1 MKPAQCGLFLSVY
14 VFRGGSTLEYII
26 TNETMDLSNNEAY
39 MLMTCLTR
47 RNIVAKM
54 YYGVCC
60 RQSNEKTYSFA
71 CIRKLSF
78 FDDFSIRVARLMFLE
93 LLEDVGA
100 DFIFDKERLDP
111 QEKETLQ
118 TVGYPVIEDVVMDVL
133 CDAYDT
139 RTAISH
145 MMFDM
150 RMNGADHQEDQRQA
164 MNHLIELSQTFN
176 GIGHVISY
184 RITPTAPQSA
194 RAGYRN
200 ALQSFEEL
208 HNREMKSYVFG
219 LDSKSDDTP
228 FTLSWLA
235 PIHDVLNQA
244 ENELHRRLSNIKDMD
259 V

>member
-1 MKPAQCGLFLSVY
+1 MYLA
-14 VFRGGSTLEYII
+14 GGNTLEYII
-26 TNETMDLSNNEAY
+26 TNETLDLCNDEAC

-60 RQSNEKTYSFA
+60 RQSNEKTYSFSY
-71 CIRKLSF
+71 IRSLSF
-78 FDDFSIRVARLMFLE
+78 FDDFSIRVARLMFLA
-93 LLEDVGA
+93 LLEEVGA

-111 QEKETLQ
+111 KEKETLQ
-118 TVGYPVIEDVVMDVL
+118 TVGYPVIEDAVVDVL

-139 RTAISH
+139 RTTISH
-145 MMFDM
+145 MMLDI
-150 RMNGADHQEDQRQA
+150 RMNGADHQEDQKEA

-176 GIGHVISY
+176 RIGHVISY
-184 RITPTAPQSA
+184 RVLPTAPHSA

-200 ALQSFEEL
+200 AIQAFEEL
-208 HNREMKSYVFG
+208 RKREMKSYVVG
-219 LDSKSDDTP
+219 LDSKADDIP
-228 FTLSWLA
+228 FSLSWLA
-235 PIHDVLNQA
+235 PIHDGLDQA